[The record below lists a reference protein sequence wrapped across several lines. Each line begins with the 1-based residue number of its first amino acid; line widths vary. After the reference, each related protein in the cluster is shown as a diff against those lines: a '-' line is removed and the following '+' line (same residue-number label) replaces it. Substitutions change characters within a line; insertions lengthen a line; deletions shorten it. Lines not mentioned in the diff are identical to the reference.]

1 MCEPYYKTSI
11 NSVCDSFYTKKDY
24 VYFPTQQ
31 TYGQPHIRYFMEE
44 LTKNF
49 PFTSECYDAVAKA
62 LCTYY
67 YLPCGSNGRVHVPQ
81 ALCSDVCTY
90 VSTKLC
96 SENWEILKRIIQ
108 NFQFEGMR
116 NSIEAPDCSRP
127 CKMIEYLNLNGD
139 CCSDG
144 GVDVPGNAI
153 LFNDTINNQ
162 NCISPTNNI
171 SLLMISFSN
180 IF

>member
-1 MCEPYYKTSI
+1 
-11 NSVCDSFYTKKDY
+11 
-24 VYFPTQQ
+24 
-31 TYGQPHIRYFMEE
+31 MEE
-44 LTKNF
+44 LTKSF
-49 PFTSECYDAVAKA
+49 PFTSECYDAVARA

-108 NFQFEGMR
+108 NFEFEGMF

-127 CKMIEYLNLNGD
+127 GKMIEYLNLNGD

-153 LFNDTINNQ
+153 LFSDTINNQ